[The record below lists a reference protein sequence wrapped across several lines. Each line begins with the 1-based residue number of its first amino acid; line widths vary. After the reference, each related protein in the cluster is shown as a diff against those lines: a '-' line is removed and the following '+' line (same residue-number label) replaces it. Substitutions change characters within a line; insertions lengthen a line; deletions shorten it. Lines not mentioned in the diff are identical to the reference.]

1 MMWILFILSAV
12 VVVYAGSK
20 LTIYADLLAEEFGL
34 TRSWVGLLLVGL
46 VTSLPE
52 IVTSMT
58 AATAVA
64 APDLA
69 VGNIFGSVLFNLS
82 IIGLCDLVF
91 RRGGLLR
98 LAGGRH
104 ALSAAFN
111 ILLLALV
118 LLGIMFPAAVE
129 VAGLHFGFGS
139 LVVIV
144 TCVGAFIVLYR
155 FDLLEVPEAAV
166 EALSVAGRR
175 RQVLIRF
182 GLAAGGVLVGGFI
195 LVNAAEALARTM
207 GLSDTFFGALFLAFV
222 TSLPEL
228 TVSVT
233 ALRIKSYDL
242 LLANIMGSNMF
253 NVLVISLCDLAYTPA
268 AFRLPGNLSWGHA
281 FTGLMG
287 IVATC
292 IVILVLVYRPARRRW
307 MGPESFLLV
316 GVYLVSMLGLF
327 FGWGV
332 R

>member
-1 MMWILFILSAV
+1 MMWILFILSAA
-12 VVVYAGSK
+12 VVVYAGLK
-20 LTIYADLLAEEFGL
+20 LTVYADLLAEEFGL

-69 VGNIFGSVLFNLS
+69 VGNIFGSILFNLG

-129 VAGLHFGFGS
+129 VAGLRFGFGS

-155 FDLLEVPEAAV
+155 FDLLEVPEA
-166 EALSVAGRR
+166 LSVAGRR
-175 RQVLIRF
+175 RRVLMRF

-253 NVLVISLCDLAYTPA
+253 NVLVIALCDLAYTPA

-292 IVILVLVYRPARRRW
+292 IVIIVLVYRPARRRW
-307 MGPESFLLV
+307 VGPESFLLV